1 MLIRKIF
8 INILQE
14 QEGRGEIVWEGETRD
29 SRRNIVR
36 EGNGKQQSYAR
47 TNWRDHHNISSFYF
61 TRFPEEAT
69 EAELWQHF
77 KKVGDVREVFISRK
91 RNRSGRRYGFARFKG
106 VDDVKQL
113 ERRLDNI
120 VLGGLKLY
128 VNIPKYERDTHE
140 GRQPETRAQATTRQ

>member
-1 MLIRKIF
+1 M
-8 INILQE
+8 
-14 QEGRGEIVWEGETRD
+14 
-29 SRRNIVR
+29 
-36 EGNGKQQSYAR
+36 
-47 TNWRDHHNISSFYF
+47 
-61 TRFPEEAT
+61 
-69 EAELWQHF
+69 
-77 KKVGDVREVFISRK
+77 GDVREVFISRK

-140 GRQPETRAQATTRQ
+140 GRQPETRAQAATRQQVQEGRGVYRAQKFPTAPGF